1 MAQIKET
8 VELLTKI
15 LRHNGMS
22 KVKSEVFRQSKF
34 DKNEA
39 VSRVVVSRS
48 NRIPWSNRRRRR
60 MHSNL
65 LCIKYNGT
73 QLLLSSP
80 CLWKLITRNM
90 KWIF

>member
-39 VSRVVVSRS
+39 VSS
-48 NRIPWSNRRRRR
+48 
-60 MHSNL
+60 
-65 LCIKYNGT
+65 T
-73 QLLLSSP
+73 
-80 CLWKLITRNM
+80 
-90 KWIF
+90 